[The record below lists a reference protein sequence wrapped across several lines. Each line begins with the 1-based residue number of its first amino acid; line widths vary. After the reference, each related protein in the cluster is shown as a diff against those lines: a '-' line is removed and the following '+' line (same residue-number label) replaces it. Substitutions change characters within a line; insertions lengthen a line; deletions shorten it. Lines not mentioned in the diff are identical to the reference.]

1 MTEDRVKEILRG
13 PLYKEHELNNDEF
26 CDFVYIINGKYF
38 TLDLYCKKCNNIAT
52 FSNMPKD
59 YNITKF
65 VKSSGIPIDT
75 SNGNN
80 FILDT
85 INNTMDSEKKTLS
98 NKVKKNLK
106 LELICTRDNKTKI
119 IYFFVLNDI
128 LVDKKVKGYILIK
141 SGQYPSLADLENHN
155 INKYSK
161 ILKDDLAIFKK
172 GIGLNSHGIGAGAFI
187 YLRIIFEHLIFST
200 ANENKIEFSPGTKIK
215 DMIDKLKDFLP
226 KFMYENKVIYSLL
239 SSGLHNINEE
249 YCINNFNL
257 LKEVILLILDQK
269 LKLIEEKQREINL
282 NKELN
287 KISSDLKNKS

>member
-13 PLYKEHELNNDEF
+13 PLYKEHELNHDELRNF
-26 CDFVYIINGKYF
+26 LFLSKHYP
-38 TLDLYCKKCNNIAT
+38 LDLYCNECNKMSIFQCEFRNDEIWK
-52 FSNMPKD
+52 MIKEE
-59 YNITKF
+59 Y
-65 VKSSGIPIDT
+65 
-75 SNGNN
+75 
-80 FILDT
+80 FILQYKCSRNCLT
-85 INNTMDSEKKTLS
+85 KLTYYF
-98 NKVKKNLK
+98 KVIEEPL
-106 LELICTRDNKTKI
+106 TD
-119 IYFFVLNDI
+119 
-128 LVDKKVKGYILIK
+128 GPYILIK

-187 YLRIIFEHLIFST
+187 YLRIIFEHLIFAT

-226 KFMYENKVIYSLL
+226 KFMYENKFIYSLL
-239 SSGLHNINEE
+239 SSGLHDINEE

-269 LKLIEEKQREINL
+269 LKLIEEKQRENNL

>member
-1 MTEDRVKEILRG
+1 MTEDRVKEILIG
-13 PLYKEHELNNDEF
+13 PLYKEHELNHELNNDEF
-26 CDFVYIINGKYF
+26 GDFVYIINGKYF

-52 FSNMPKD
+52 FSNIPKNYD
-59 YNITKF
+59 IKKF
-65 VKSSGIPIDT
+65 VKSSGIDV
-75 SNGNN
+75 NNN
-80 FILDT
+80 FIADT
-85 INNTMDSEKKTLS
+85 IYNKKLILSSEFE
-98 NKVKKNLK
+98 KNLK

-119 IYFFVLNDI
+119 LYFFALNDI

-200 ANENKIEFSPGTKIK
+200 VKENKIEFSPGTKIK

-269 LKLIEEKQREINL
+269 LKLIEEKQRENNL

-287 KISSDLKNKS
+287 KIGSNLKNKS